1 MKNVQVID
9 GAVNCAFGIFQATGA
24 EFALIFP
31 AALQEIEFAEDLAR
45 QAVDALVAVWD
56 RPVRKQDANGIHGT
70 LFYQFEDRREHFPA
84 TKRERGRD
92 LGSLSEAQR
101 RLCRQTA

>member
-9 GAVNCAFGIFQATGA
+9 GAVNCTFGIFQAKEA

-31 AALQEIEFAEDLAR
+31 AVGQDIEFAEDLAP
-45 QAVDALVAVWD
+45 QAVHALVAVWD

-70 LFYQFEDRREHFPA
+70 LLYQFEERREHFPA
-84 TKRERGRD
+84 TKRDRD
-92 LGSLSEAQR
+92 LGSLSEARR
-101 RLCRQTA
+101 RLYRQTA